1 MPPVMENVKTAS
13 HEVRL
18 ADGIKMTD
26 HFRHLTKMVYPCDP
40 GR

>member
-18 ADGIKMTD
+18 ADGIKMNLLQTEA
-26 HFRHLTKMVYPCDP
+26 
-40 GR
+40 G